1 MIIIINSIRS
11 NNIVLFN
18 IMIKKTMTL
27 NGFKK
32 KSNHDDRTKK
42 HSPKSKILLSVIPRQ
57 PHTK

>member
-1 MIIIINSIRS
+1 
-11 NNIVLFN
+11 
-18 IMIKKTMTL
+18 MIKKTMTL

-57 PHTK
+57 PHTKW